1 MHEYISLAG
10 SHSIIVEKFQGSN
23 QSLKVDALFRL
34 LTGALHVAKECFI
47 AGLPHQYRV
56 GNPQ

>member
-10 SHSIIVEKFQGSN
+10 SHSIIVEKLQGSN

-34 LTGALHVAKECFI
+34 LTGALHIAKE
-47 AGLPHQYRV
+47 
-56 GNPQ
+56 